1 MVIAQHYLHA
11 EHITQKAQST
21 IFI

>member
-1 MVIAQHYLHA
+1 MVIAQHYLHE